1 MNLEQLRGF
10 AEIAQTGHF
19 TRAAERLHLAQPSLS
34 RQVSTLEH
42 ELGVELFHRVRGN
55 VALTAA
61 GERLLPIARRM
72 LADAEAARSEMAEL
86 AGLRRGRVRLGATP
100 TLCTSLVAEV
110 LAEFR
115 VRYPGIDVEILERG
129 SRSLIAALVDGSL
142 DLALIVT
149 SVSSGAA
156 RAVLER
162 EPVLSE
168 RLVVVSSAA
177 VPDPFGAAGSRT
189 MPGAEAGE
197 TAGGAGAALDSD
209 LGAGSR
215 VMPDGGAC
223 GESPAVLDETTV
235 AAVADAADSIA
246 GSPGVSLR
254 ELAGVPQVLFP
265 ENYDLRVAVDA
276 AFGAEGL
283 SPEVAVEGAEMD
295 AALSFA
301 ERGIGV
307 AVVPAMVAAERPQLR
322 ASPLAD
328 PSLARTI
335 SVARRSDMAPTH
347 ASAAMQALIREIAD
361 RLAVSDGGL
370 VTRA

>member
-1 MNLEQLRGF
+1 MHMNLEQLRGF
-10 AEIAQTGHF
+10 AEIAHTGHF

-34 RQVSTLEH
+34 RQISSLEH
-42 ELGVELFHRVRGN
+42 ELGVELFHRARGN
-55 VALTAA
+55 VTLTAA

-72 LADAEAARSEMAEL
+72 LSDAEAARGEMAEL

-115 VRYPGIDVEILERG
+115 ARYPGIDVEILERG
-129 SRSLIAALVDGSL
+129 SRSLIAALMEGSL

-156 RAVLER
+156 RAVLEH
-162 EPVLSE
+162 EPILSE

-177 VPDPFGAAGSRT
+177 APDPFAHEGS
-189 MPGAEAGE
+189 
-197 TAGGAGAALDSD
+197 
-209 LGAGSR
+209 GS
-215 VMPDGGAC
+215 
-223 GESPAVLDETTV
+223 
-235 AAVADAADSIA
+235 AAVE
-246 GSPGVSLR
+246 LR
-254 ELAGVPQVLFP
+254 ELAEVPQVLFP

-276 AFGAEGL
+276 AFAAEGL
-283 SPEVAVEGAEMD
+283 TPAVAVEGAEMD

-307 AVVPAMVAAERPQLR
+307 AVVPAMVAVDRPQLR
-322 ASPLAD
+322 AAPLAGG
-328 PSLARTI
+328 SMIRTI

-347 ASAAMQALIREIAD
+347 ASAALQALVRETAD
-361 RLAVSDGGL
+361 RLTEPGSAMARL
-370 VTRA
+370 VERA

>member
-34 RQVSTLEH
+34 RQISSLEQ
-42 ELGVELFHRVRGN
+42 ELGVELFHRARGN
-55 VALTAA
+55 VTLTAA

-72 LADAEAARSEMAEL
+72 LSDAEAARGEMAEL

-115 VRYPGIDVEILERG
+115 ARYPGIDIEILERG
-129 SRSLIAALVDGSL
+129 SRSLIAELMEGSL

-162 EPVLSE
+162 EPILSE

-177 VPDPFGAAGSRT
+177 MPDPFGREGS
-189 MPGAEAGE
+189 
-197 TAGGAGAALDSD
+197 
-209 LGAGSR
+209 GSAR
-215 VMPDGGAC
+215 GSG
-223 GESPAVLDETTV
+223 SPAIE
-235 AAVADAADSIA
+235 
-246 GSPGVSLR
+246 LR
-254 ELAGVPQVLFP
+254 ELAEVPQVLFP
-265 ENYDLRVAVDA
+265 ENYDLRVAVDT
-276 AFGAEGL
+276 AFAAEGL
-283 SPEVAVEGAEMD
+283 APTVAVEGAEMD

-307 AVVPAMVAAERPQLR
+307 AVVPAMVAVDRPQLR
-322 ASPLAD
+322 AAPLAGD
-328 PSLARTI
+328 AMTRTI

-347 ASAAMQALIREIAD
+347 ASAALQALVRETAD
-361 RLAVSDGGL
+361 RLTEPGSATARL
-370 VTRA
+370 VERA